1 MSFEEKIF
9 FTVKTPLNIEVRTT
23 VQYWE
28 YLTTFKHP
36 IMRNKEDI
44 VKFILQMP
52 DEIRQSKM
60 DKEVFLYYKQSDK
73 LYCVVVKHTE
83 KEGFLITA
91 YPVDKVKEGEIVWTK

>member
-1 MSFEEKIF
+1 MK
-9 FTVKTPLNIEVRTT
+9 
-23 VQYWE
+23 
-28 YLTTFKHP
+28 
-36 IMRNKEDI
+36 NKEDI
-44 VKFILQMP
+44 VKFVLQMP